1 MKLKGSSSA
10 TSEFAATNI
19 VAWSLDG
26 SVVENVIQSSQT
38 KFVAEA
44 ALSPDGRYLYLLT
57 SVASADERSKRIS
70 DPELVLAVSCHPFGQ

>member
-1 MKLKGSSSA
+1 MAMASAIRSMRIYEVEGSSSA

-57 SVASADERSKRIS
+57 SAHIQTSSGS
-70 DPELVLAVSCHPFGQ
+70 G